1 MSKVLAAVLYHKTIK
16 RGVADNSDHLVSPL
30 TTHTNPRKTFTK
42 HPEVS

>member
-1 MSKVLAAVLYHKTIK
+1 MITIK

-30 TTHTNPRKTFTK
+30 ATNTNPRKSFTK